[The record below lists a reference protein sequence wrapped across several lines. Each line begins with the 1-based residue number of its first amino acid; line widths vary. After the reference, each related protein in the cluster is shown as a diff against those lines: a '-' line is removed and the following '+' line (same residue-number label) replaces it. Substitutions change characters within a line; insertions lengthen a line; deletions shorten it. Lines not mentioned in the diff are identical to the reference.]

1 MRTRIYINVSY
12 WVEVVKLFGLPFET
26 TFLVIAAPVL
36 IALVLL
42 FWALRW

>member
-1 MRTRIYINVSY
+1 MCNNVNHLA
-12 WVEVVKLFGLPFET
+12 EEIHLFGLPFET
-26 TFLVIAAPVL
+26 TFLVIAAPAL

>member
-1 MRTRIYINVSY
+1 MCNNVKQFA
-12 WVEVVKLFGLPFET
+12 EVGLLFGLPFET
-26 TFLVIAAPVL
+26 TFMIIAAPAL